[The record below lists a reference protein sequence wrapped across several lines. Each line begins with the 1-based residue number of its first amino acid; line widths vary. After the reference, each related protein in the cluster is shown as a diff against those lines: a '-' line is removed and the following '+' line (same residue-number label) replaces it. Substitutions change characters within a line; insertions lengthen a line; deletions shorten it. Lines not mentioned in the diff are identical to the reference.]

1 MIIKPWMMCTSTS
14 LPVMKPY
21 AKPATSSLSN
31 GNVNGKTSRK
41 SANTCEP
48 SSKVYALSFVL
59 NLVMPLSVEE
69 QKPFNCMPIQ
79 KKMKKYV
86 TLISRLFTHLS
97 IRTAA
102 ILLGTLASS
111 PNLHPP
117 TFPLTLVWWV
127 APSCKPA
134 ELYHPVLP
142 YRTGEKL
149 TFPLCSSCVES
160 QLPKSIHNRTRY
172 CHHTDTDQALK
183 GTWCTPELEEALM

>member
-1 MIIKPWMMCTSTS
+1 MEFQVRFSTRPSFFIFLISLDPSHRVPSRSDRGSALKLIICKFQNMIIKPWMLYTNTP

-31 GNVNGKTSRK
+31 GNVNGKTSKK
-41 SANTCEP
+41 SAKTCEA

-117 TFPLTLVWWV
+117 TFPLTLVW
-127 APSCKPA
+127 
-134 ELYHPVLP
+134 
-142 YRTGEKL
+142 
-149 TFPLCSSCVES
+149 
-160 QLPKSIHNRTRY
+160 
-172 CHHTDTDQALK
+172 
-183 GTWCTPELEEALM
+183 

>member
-1 MIIKPWMMCTSTS
+1 MNQLVFNDSILFKRLNFTLDFQPEPAFSSFSFLLILLIKCPAAKPRDRGSAPKLIICKFENMIIKPWMMCTSTP
-14 LPVMKPY
+14 LPVVKPY

-59 NLVMPLSVEE
+59 NLVMPLSGEE

-79 KKMKKYV
+79 KKIKKYV

-117 TFPLTLVWWV
+117 TFPLTLVW
-127 APSCKPA
+127 
-134 ELYHPVLP
+134 
-142 YRTGEKL
+142 
-149 TFPLCSSCVES
+149 
-160 QLPKSIHNRTRY
+160 
-172 CHHTDTDQALK
+172 
-183 GTWCTPELEEALM
+183 